1 MTFVA
6 FSDRKRR
13 RKQFAHEDHISGGHA
28 QFAWREYCEAAFAYV
43 LVQGVEREGIVGG
56 KVVFLEYERDRP
68 KLFETYTKT
77 HKFREFPM
85 PSVEDKGG
93 KLGQLFR
100 FLD

>member
-1 MTFVA
+1 MLSSLGASTVKRLLHTFSCKELNEDVD
-6 FSDRKRR
+6 SYLKRWAIYGQIR
-13 RKQFAHEDHISGGHA
+13 RA
-28 QFAWREYCEAAFAYV
+28 Q
-43 LVQGVEREGIVGG
+43 GIVGG

-68 KLFETYTKT
+68 KLLETYTKT

>member
-1 MTFVA
+1 MVLFFVEPFKLLHLEPVCNA
-6 FSDRKRR
+6 NF
-13 RKQFAHEDHISGGHA
+13 
-28 QFAWREYCEAAFAYV
+28 
-43 LVQGVEREGIVGG
+43 

-68 KLFETYTKT
+68 KLLETYTKT